1 MNTRPEPIYS
11 TAQRFTA
18 LGYGLAS
25 HTLFLASVAAM
36 FWSLYNG
43 LHLSLLHLHGGAA
56 ALMNL
61 RPRSESSSV

>member
-25 HTLFLASVAAM
+25 HTLFLASVAAITAPAHNI
-36 FWSLYNG
+36 WRCG
-43 LHLSLLHLHGGAA
+43 LGGKTY
-56 ALMNL
+56 
-61 RPRSESSSV
+61 P